1 MIRVAVTGA
10 LGRMG
15 SGIVKSVLAQDDMKL
30 VAAIEAPGKEEKGKD
45 VGELIGVGKCG
56 VALSTADELRE
67 VLLEAKPDV
76 LIDFTTAKACVSTA
90 KIAASLGVNLVIG
103 TTGFAEEEKQE
114 IVRAVEENGIAA
126 VISPNMATGVNVF
139 FKIAAQIARVLKDY
153 DVEIIEIHHRHK
165 KDAPSGTALRVGELI
180 AEAQGKRLEE
190 CARYSRGRGL
200 IGERSDEEIGF
211 HAVRAGDVVGEH
223 IVIFAG
229 EGERVELI
237 HRAHSRQAF
246 VEGAIKAARFV
257 ARAERGKVYST
268 FDVLGI

>member
-15 SGIVKSVLAQDDMKL
+15 SGIVRSVLAQEDMEL
-30 VAAIEAPGKEEKGKD
+30 VAAIEAPGKEEKGRD
-45 VGELIGVGKCG
+45 IGELLGVGKCC
-56 VALSTADELRE
+56 VALSTADELRS
-67 VLLEAKPDV
+67 VLQEAKAEV
-76 LIDFTTAKACVSTA
+76 LIDFTTAKACVATA
-90 KIAASLGVNLVIG
+90 KLAAPLGVNLVIG
-103 TTGFAEEEKQE
+103 TTGFTEEERQE

-139 FKIAAQIARVLKDY
+139 FKIAAQIARVLRDY

-180 AEAQGKRLEE
+180 AEAQGKKLEE
-190 CARYSRGRGL
+190 CARYSRGKG
-200 IGERSDEEIGF
+200 IVGERSREEIGF
-211 HAVRAGDVVGEH
+211 HAVRAGDIVGEH
-223 IVIFAG
+223 MVIFAG
-229 EGERVELI
+229 EGERLELV

-246 VEGAIKAARFV
+246 VEGAIRAARFV
-257 ARAERGKVYST
+257 AGAEKGKIYST

>member
-15 SGIVKSVLAQDDMKL
+15 RGIVRSVLARDDMEL

-45 VGELIGVGKCG
+45 VGELIGAGRCG

-67 VLLEAKPDV
+67 VLLESRPEV
-76 LIDFTTAKACVSTA
+76 LIDFTTAEACVATA
-90 KIAASLGVNLVIG
+90 KLAASLGVNLVIG
-103 TTGFAEEEKQE
+103 TTGFGEEERRE
-114 IVRAVEENGIAA
+114 IVRAVEENRIAA

-139 FKIAAQIARVLKDY
+139 FKIAEQLASVLKDY
-153 DVEIIEIHHRHK
+153 DVEIIEVHHRHK

-180 AEAQGKRLEE
+180 ARARGLSLEE
-190 CARYSRGRGL
+190 CARYSRGRGV
-200 IGERSDEEIGF
+200 IGERSEREIGF
-211 HAVRAGDVVGEH
+211 HAVRAGDIVGEH
-223 IVIFAG
+223 LVIFAG

-246 VEGAIKAARFV
+246 VEGAIRAARFV
-257 ARAERGKVYST
+257 AGAEKGRVYST
-268 FDVLGI
+268 FDVLGL

>member
-15 SGIVKSVLAQDDMKL
+15 SGIVRSVLAQRDMEL
-30 VAAIEAPGKEEKGKD
+30 VAAIEAPGKEEKGRD
-45 VGELIGVGKCG
+45 IGELLGMGRCG
-56 VALSTADELRE
+56 VALATADELRE
-67 VLLEAKPDV
+67 TLQEAKPDV
-76 LIDFTTAKACVSTA
+76 LIDFTTAKACVATA
-90 KIAASLGVNLVIG
+90 KLAASLGIDLVIG
-103 TTGFAEEEKQE
+103 TTGFEEEEKQE
-114 IVRAVEENGIAA
+114 IIHAVEENRVAA

-139 FKIAAQIARVLKDY
+139 FKIAEQLAKVLRDY
-153 DVEIIEIHHRHK
+153 DVEIIEVHHRHK

-180 AEAQGKRLEE
+180 ARARGQELEK
-190 CARYSRGRGL
+190 CARYSRGKGL
-200 IGERSDEEIGF
+200 IGERSGEEIGF
-211 HAVRAGDVVGEH
+211 HAVRAGDIVGEH

-257 ARAERGKVYST
+257 VEAEKGRVYST